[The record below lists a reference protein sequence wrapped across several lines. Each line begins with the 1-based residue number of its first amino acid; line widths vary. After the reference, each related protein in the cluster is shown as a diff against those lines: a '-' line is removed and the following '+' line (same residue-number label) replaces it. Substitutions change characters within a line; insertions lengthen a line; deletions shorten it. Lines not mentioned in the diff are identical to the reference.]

1 MVTSCALQEP
11 THAYI
16 LTSQLL
22 PIYVSLSTTT
32 HPKKKQLFG
41 FLLALALL
49 FPTFISLCGLTHT
62 LSVIEMLIPESFA
75 LQKAM
80 DVVMLCCAAVSIVTA
95 VVGYKIF
102 PTVLEIVRKFELN
115 SEGNLESA
123 QAYLLEIVDMIK
135 ESMMEISDDGRVLR
149 CNEASKFLF
158 GQDIVGS
165 KVVTHL
171 HPDDVQLFNDAILRV
186 LSSYNRTPCTV
197 EYRVRCNEDTFER
210 EPDLP
215 VCPMPKSATN
225 TNRWNALGTPKVHC
239 DIESGSVFSSH
250 SGEQTMEDFK
260 HQILTMA
267 INNIA
272 QEEASNAQQTLS
284 AATYIWVESTMC
296 KGVKLDDSEQFEYD
310 IKLATRNI
318 NDRKKLQDL

>member
-1 MVTSCALQEP
+1 
-11 THAYI
+11 
-16 LTSQLL
+16 
-22 PIYVSLSTTT
+22 
-32 HPKKKQLFG
+32 
-41 FLLALALL
+41 
-49 FPTFISLCGLTHT
+49 
-62 LSVIEMLIPESFA
+62 
-75 LQKAM
+75 M

-123 QAYLLEIVDMIK
+123 QTYLLEIVELIK

-158 GQDIVGS
+158 GQDIVDS
-165 KVVTHL
+165 KVVNYL
-171 HPDDVQLFNDAILRV
+171 HPADVQLFNDAILRV

-197 EYRVRCNEDTFER
+197 EYRIRCNENTFER

-215 VCPMPKSATN
+215 VCPMPSSATS
-225 TNRWNALGTPKVHC
+225 RWNALAAPKVHC
-239 DIESGSVFSSH
+239 DIETGSVFSSH
-250 SGEQTMEDFK
+250 SEEQTMEDFNR
-260 HQILTMA
+260 QVLTMA
-267 INNIA
+267 MNNVA
-272 QEEASNAQQTLS
+272 QEQAINAQQTLS
-284 AATYIWVESTMC
+284 DITYIWVESTMC